1 MCLRLFAGADEAEI
15 LFLHVGDQPD
25 IAKIRRLV
33 ERLAGLDAHAFLH
46 GLFDDDAI
54 RGRLHSDTPRYFAGL
69 AQPRDFIVGHIERAQ
84 PLQRS
89 GCERAGTAC
98 ASRPT
103 WRRPCG
109 RRQDTP
115 ARRRRDRGRRVR
127 RALALAHRI
136 AGGGDREPLDPARRF
151 GCDGRKAPL
160 IKLQRAGRANGSGE
174 GRAHRHL
181 LGAHA
186 EHLHAGGADAHD
198 TARIAG
204 PFVGID
210 RDVVHAHG
218 IFFRHR

>member
-1 MCLRLFAGADEAEI
+1 MTTPSAGAS
-15 LFLHVGDQPD
+15 
-25 IAKIRRLV
+25 
-33 ERLAGLDAHAFLH
+33 
-46 GLFDDDAI
+46 
-54 RGRLHSDTPRYFAGL
+54 HSDTPRYFAGL

-89 GCERAGTAC
+89 GCERTRIAMRHAGHGA
-98 ASRPT
+98 RH
-103 WRRPCG
+103 
-109 RRQDTP
+109 
-115 ARRRRDRGRRVR
+115 ARRHKILLLGGDEIGGVE
-127 RALALAHRI
+127 LGEHFALAHRI

-160 IKLQRAGRANGSGE
+160 IKLQRAGRANGAGE

-198 TARIAG
+198 TARIARL
-204 PFVGID
+204 VGID